1 MILTTASASAQRTDI
16 LSKQNRVVLSDEDEG
31 FKSLKAKK
39 GVKEMKRKSKDIMRG
54 LWLAYIA
61 GDEKAFDRVSLRA
74 FIEPEQETEKETE
87 VKNIYAIEPV
97 DFEGEE

>member
-1 MILTTASASAQRTDI
+1 
-16 LSKQNRVVLSDEDEG
+16 
-31 FKSLKAKK
+31 
-39 GVKEMKRKSKDIMRG
+39 MKKDIMRG

-74 FIEPEQETEKETE
+74 FREPEQETETD
-87 VKNIYAIEPV
+87 VKGTVYAIEAV

>member
-1 MILTTASASAQRTDI
+1 M
-16 LSKQNRVVLSDEDEG
+16 VLSDEDEG
-31 FKSLKAKK
+31 FKCPESKRRKK
-39 GVKEMKRKSKDIMRG
+39 MKKDIMRG

-74 FIEPEQETEKETE
+74 FREPEKETKKD
-87 VKNIYAIEPV
+87 VKGTVYAIEAV